1 MAGFTQVHRAVHPA
15 LRPFV
20 GDLSGYAYDGAPPPL
35 HRGLPSQYLTLVI
48 TMDEPIGIAWPDE
61 PAGMYDAGVGG
72 LHSRAV
78 HVGGSPSRSGVQL
91 ALTPAGSRAL
101 FGLPPG
107 ELAWRMVELD
117 ELLGPSAHRL
127 VEQLRETDSWDSRFD
142 QVERA
147 LLRRWAAPPASAYTS
162 KSPRAEVDWAWR
174 RLRETRGAVG
184 VQELAAEVGWS
195 RRHLTDRFTTEF
207 GLAPKVT
214 ARVLR
219 FEQAVARL
227 RRRPGLRLADLAAEL
242 GYADQAHLT
251 REWQAIAGCSP
262 RQWIAE
268 ELPNVQ
274 DPDSLVAA
282 QSGV

>member
-1 MAGFTQVHRAVHPA
+1 MTGFTHVHRAVHPA

-20 GDLSGYAYDGAPPPL
+20 GDLSGYAYDGEPPAL

-48 TMDEPIGIAWPDE
+48 TMDEPIGIAWPGE
-61 PAGMYDAGVGG
+61 SAGKYDAGVGG

-107 ELAWRMVELD
+107 ELAWRVVELD
-117 ELLGPSAHRL
+117 EFLGPSAHML
-127 VEQLRETDSWDSRFD
+127 VEQLREAESWDARFD
-142 QVERA
+142 QLERA
-147 LLRRWAAPPASAYTS
+147 LLRRCSTPPASGV
-162 KSPRAEVDWAWR
+162 RAEVDWAWR

-184 VQELAAEVGWS
+184 VQELAVEVGWS
-195 RRHLTDRFTTEF
+195 RRHLTDRFTSEF
-207 GLAPKVT
+207 GLAPKVA

-227 RRRPGLRLADLAAEL
+227 RQRPGLRLADLAAEL